1 MAERRLHL
9 RGAVAFLLGGRVKKT
24 WLDIV
29 GQAIIEAIQTDVD
42 ELILEMQHDS
52 VLFPENTNRKVEFT
66 AGNPANTWSA
76 WAEIEDDTPV
86 TPDTL
91 SSKFTTQA
99 HLSGLLVEDLSNKD
113 KRYQLEV
120 AYGDAKTRILTHRFL
135 SGEVKKLPA
144 IQFMRIR
151 AAQMP
156 AGETIYYRM
165 KCETAGATCEVSFR
179 YHYHS

>member
-1 MAERRLHL
+1 
-9 RGAVAFLLGGRVKKT
+9 VKKT
-24 WLDIV
+24 WLDTL
-29 GQAIIEAIQTDVD
+29 GRAIIEAIQTDVEAIQTDVD

-52 VLFPENTNRKVEFT
+52 EIFPENTNRKVEFT
-66 AGNPANTWSA
+66 AGAPANTWGA
-76 WAEIEDDTPV
+76 WAEVEDDTPV

-91 SSKFTTQA
+91 SSKFATQVG
-99 HLSGLLVEDLSNKD
+99 HISGILIEDLSDKD

-120 AYGDAKTRILTHRFL
+120 AHGDAKTRIMTHRFL

-156 AGETIYYRM
+156 AGETIYYRL

-179 YHYHS
+179 YHYHP